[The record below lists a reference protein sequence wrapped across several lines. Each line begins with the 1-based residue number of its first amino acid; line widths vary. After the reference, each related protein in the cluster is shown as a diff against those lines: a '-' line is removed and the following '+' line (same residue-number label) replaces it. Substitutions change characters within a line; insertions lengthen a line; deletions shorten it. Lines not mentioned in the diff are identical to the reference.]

1 MFCDDRDRSYGCLF
15 CRTGREETTANELK
29 RLFPEIEIIVPVKSR
44 YWRHG
49 GVAREE
55 HVVLFPG
62 YIFFQVDN
70 TFDVFVFAKC
80 NNVYSLLKA
89 PSGDWRIR
97 NEDRKIVEKLFASKG
112 VIGFSKAYFEG
123 NRIRIIQEGEC
134 YSFEVKAIRQTDGYT
149 LNGEIS
155 EKNQYFHQCAPEISV
170 EQEIVNEAI
179 ISCEAIQGADTYRIY
194 KSENIPQRMISAIIE
209 SNRMRKD
216 FITDRILQKA
226 GHCRESENGECR
238 KDGVDSVTVGVYRL
252 VMKSHSDNFRQ
263 SSIQGVMKR
272 IKAKGAAVIIYEP
285 TLPEGSTFFDNL
297 VVNDLKRFKQMS
309 HVIIANRYDNCL
321 DDCLEKVYT
330 RDLYRRD

>member
-1 MFCDDRDRSYGCLF
+1 MSEGGAMFCDDRDRSYGCLF

-123 NRIRIIQEGEC
+123 NRIRITEGFLKEYEGQIVRVNRRAQTAQIRIHIHEKEVLC
-134 YSFEVKAIRQTDGYT
+134 WLGFE
-149 LNGEIS
+149 EI
-155 EKNQYFHQCAPEISV
+155 ER
-170 EQEIVNEAI
+170 
-179 ISCEAIQGADTYRIY
+179 T
-194 KSENIPQRMISAIIE
+194 
-209 SNRMRKD
+209 
-216 FITDRILQKA
+216 
-226 GHCRESENGECR
+226 
-238 KDGVDSVTVGVYRL
+238 
-252 VMKSHSDNFRQ
+252 
-263 SSIQGVMKR
+263 
-272 IKAKGAAVIIYEP
+272 
-285 TLPEGSTFFDNL
+285 
-297 VVNDLKRFKQMS
+297 
-309 HVIIANRYDNCL
+309 
-321 DDCLEKVYT
+321 
-330 RDLYRRD
+330 